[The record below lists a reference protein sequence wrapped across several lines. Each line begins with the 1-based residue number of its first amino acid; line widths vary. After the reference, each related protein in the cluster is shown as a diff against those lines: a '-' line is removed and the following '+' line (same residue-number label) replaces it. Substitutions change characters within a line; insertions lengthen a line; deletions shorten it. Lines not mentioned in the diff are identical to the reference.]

1 MLPVFLQ
8 GLSLGLAFLA
18 PIGMQNLFVINS
30 ALSHTFGRA
39 LATSL
44 VVVFW
49 DISLGVTCFLGAGT
63 LMDAFPWLKKIMLG
77 LGGLLVIYIGIGLI
91 RTEASL
97 DGGKDVN
104 QPFLKI
110 IVAAFV
116 VTWLNPQ
123 ALIDGTMMLGGIQ
136 GNATGRRRP
145 SLHPRLHVGK
155 LHLVQRPC
163 HSVEFARSQN
173 QYACPYLAQSPL
185 RRCDHLL
192 RSKAAFR
199 FSKNDFRIKRPPQNS
214 SHRHNG
220 PTVSKKRGPHMRAP
234 PKGGCIE
241 IVSLVV
247 SLEWPLRQPRRHSC
261 QTP

>member
-30 ALSHTFGRA
+30 ALSHTFTRA

-49 DISLGVTCFLGAGT
+49 DISLGVTCFLGAGA
-63 LMDAFPWLKKIMLG
+63 LMDAFPWLKKIML
-77 LGGLLVIYIGIGLI
+77 GLI

-104 QPFLKI
+104 EPFLKI

-123 ALIDGTMMLGGIQ
+123 ALIDGTMMLG
-136 GNATGRRRP
+136 
-145 SLHPRLHVGK
+145 
-155 LHLVQRPC
+155 
-163 HSVEFARSQN
+163 
-173 QYACPYLAQSPL
+173 
-185 RRCDHLL
+185 
-192 RSKAAFR
+192 AFR
-199 FSKNDFRIKRPPQNS
+199 ATLPAGGDLPFILGFTSASFIWF
-214 SHRHNG
+214 NG
-220 PTVSKKRGPHMRAP
+220 LAIASNLLGAKINTRALTWLNRLC
-234 PKGGCIE
+234 G
-241 IVSLVV
+241 VV
-247 SLEWPLRQPRRHSC
+247 IICYGTKLFFDLARMIFG
-261 QTP
+261 

>member
-104 QPFLKI
+104 PAILEDHRCRIRCDMAQP
-110 IVAAFV
+110 
-116 VTWLNPQ
+116 TS
-123 ALIDGTMMLGGIQ
+123 LIDGTMMLGHSGQ
-136 GNATGRRRP
+136 RYRQAATFPSSSASRRQASFGSTALP
-145 SLHPRLHVGK
+145 
-155 LHLVQRPC
+155 
-163 HSVEFARSQN
+163 
-173 QYACPYLAQSPL
+173 
-185 RRCDHLL
+185 
-192 RSKAAFR
+192 
-199 FSKNDFRIKRPPQNS
+199 
-214 SHRHNG
+214 
-220 PTVSKKRGPHMRAP
+220 
-234 PKGGCIE
+234 
-241 IVSLVV
+241 
-247 SLEWPLRQPRRHSC
+247 
-261 QTP
+261 

>member
-30 ALSHTFGRA
+30 ALSHTFTRA

-49 DISLGVTCFLGAGT
+49 DISLGVTCFLGAGA

-77 LGGLLVIYIGIGLI
+77 LGGLLVVCIGIGLI

-110 IVAAFV
+110 IVASFIWFNGLAIASNLLGAKINTRV
-116 VTWLNPQ
+116 LTWLNR
-123 ALIDGTMMLGGIQ
+123 LCGVVIICYGT
-136 GNATGRRRP
+136 
-145 SLHPRLHVGK
+145 K
-155 LHLVQRPC
+155 LL
-163 HSVEFARSQN
+163 FDLARMI
-173 QYACPYLAQSPL
+173 
-185 RRCDHLL
+185 
-192 RSKAAFR
+192 F
-199 FSKNDFRIKRPPQNS
+199 
-214 SHRHNG
+214 G
-220 PTVSKKRGPHMRAP
+220 
-234 PKGGCIE
+234 
-241 IVSLVV
+241 
-247 SLEWPLRQPRRHSC
+247 
-261 QTP
+261 

>member
-1 MLPVFLQ
+1 MLPIFLQ

-49 DISLGVTCFLGAGT
+49 DISLGVTCFLGAGA

-123 ALIDGTMMLGGIQ
+123 ALIDGTMMLGAFR
-136 GNATGRRRP
+136 ATLPAGGDLP
-145 SLHPRLHVGK
+145 FILGFTSASFIWFNGLAIASNLLGAK
-155 LHLVQRPC
+155 
-163 HSVEFARSQN
+163 N

-192 RSKAAFR
+192 RSKATFR
-199 FSKNDFRIKRPPQNS
+199 FSANDFRIKRP
-214 SHRHNG
+214 
-220 PTVSKKRGPHMRAP
+220 TK
-234 PKGGCIE
+234 
-241 IVSLVV
+241 
-247 SLEWPLRQPRRHSC
+247 RQPTAQRPNR
-261 QTP
+261 

>member
-49 DISLGVTCFLGAGT
+49 DISLGITCFLGAGA

-110 IVAAFV
+110 VVAAFV

-123 ALIDGTMMLGGIQ
+123 ALIDGTMMLGAFR
-136 GNATGRRRP
+136 ATLPAGGDLPSSSASRRQA
-145 SLHPRLHVGK
+145 SFGSTAL
-155 LHLVQRPC
+155 
-163 HSVEFARSQN
+163 
-173 QYACPYLAQSPL
+173 PL
-185 RRCDHLL
+185 RRICSEPKSIRVPLPG
-192 RSKAAFR
+192 SIASAA
-199 FSKNDFRIKRPPQNS
+199 
-214 SHRHNG
+214 
-220 PTVSKKRGPHMRAP
+220 
-234 PKGGCIE
+234 
-241 IVSLVV
+241 L
-247 SLEWPLRQPRRHSC
+247 
-261 QTP
+261 

>member
-30 ALSHTFGRA
+30 ALSHTFTRA

-49 DISLGVTCFLGAGT
+49 DISLGVTCFLGAGA

-91 RTEASL
+91 RTESSL
-97 DGGKDVN
+97 DGGEDVN

-123 ALIDGTMMLGGIQ
+123 ALIDGTMMLG
-136 GNATGRRRP
+136 
-145 SLHPRLHVGK
+145 
-155 LHLVQRPC
+155 
-163 HSVEFARSQN
+163 
-173 QYACPYLAQSPL
+173 
-185 RRCDHLL
+185 
-192 RSKAAFR
+192 AFR
-199 FSKNDFRIKRPPQNS
+199 ATLPAGGDLPFIFGFTSASFIWF
-214 SHRHNG
+214 NG
-220 PTVSKKRGPHMRAP
+220 LAIASNLLGAKINTRALTWLNRLC
-234 PKGGCIE
+234 G
-241 IVSLVV
+241 VV
-247 SLEWPLRQPRRHSC
+247 IICYGAKLLFDLARMIFG
-261 QTP
+261 